1 MDRAEIDL
9 DGNGILFFGDAKVT
23 VCRKVDGQP
32 NVFYLATE
40 IVLERKTQV
49 APAAGQFY
57 MLRAKKSSV
66 QLDRPISVYH
76 SSEKETD
83 GKRIVTVEYMILEK
97 GTGTKELCSLES
109 GDSVECIG
117 PLGNTFGGDNIS
129 SADCGS
135 ICIIGGGIGVA
146 PVANFASSLEP
157 QSYDFYACFK
167 SGTYAL
173 ENVQAKNL
181 FVTTD
186 DGSAGIKGMLP
197 CAIDGEKIKAL
208 GYTKVFACGPTPM
221 LVYVQKI
228 CREAGIKCWLSME
241 NRMACGVGACLGC
254 TIKTSL
260 GNKRVCKDGPVFD
273 SEIILF
279 EPLVPVR
286 KGAAVRTSGDSS
298 ANGAAVGASGA
309 GSANT
314 VSVGASGE
322 ADANGPDVSVTIKG
336 VRFANPVI
344 AASGTFGFGQNYR
357 GICDVNRLGGISS
370 KGMTLNGQPGNE
382 GQRLVET
389 PAGLINSIGLENP
402 GVKHFIQYELPEM
415 LKLEPVA
422 IANLAGHTLEE
433 YVEGAALL
441 DATDV
446 PVIELNISCPNV
458 KAGGMAFGTVPET
471 AAGVVGAVRKATR
484 KPLIVKLSP
493 NAPDLVGV
501 ALACV
506 KAGADALSLI
516 NTIQAVSINIETGR
530 PVFKNIRAGLCGPAV
545 KPIALRM
552 VYDVCEA
559 MNKLPA
565 EERVPVIGIGGI
577 SCWQDAVE
585 FIMAGASAVQV
596 GTATFSNPKCMEEIV
611 DGIKAF
617 MVRKNYKCLDDFRG
631 CAISD

>member
-1 MDRAEIDL
+1 MDRAEID
-9 DGNGILFFGDAKVT
+9 DKGNGILFFGDAVVT
-23 VCRKVDGQP
+23 DCKKVDGQ
-32 NVFYLATE
+32 NDVFLLTTQ
-40 IVLERKTQV
+40 IILERISQKRPQ
-49 APAAGQFY
+49 AGQFY
-57 MLRAKKSSV
+57 LIRAKKSSV

-76 SSEKETD
+76 SQELLNAD
-83 GKRIVTVEYMILEK
+83 GTRTVTVQYMILQK
-97 GTGTKELCSLES
+97 GTGTKELCSLEK
-109 GDSVECIG
+109 GALVETIG
-117 PLGNTFGGDNIS
+117 PLGNTFAEDAGLNASDKV
-129 SADCGS
+129 
-135 ICIIGGGIGVA
+135 CIIGGGIGVA
-146 PVANFASSLEP
+146 PVANFASTLEP
-157 QSYDFYACFK
+157 ESYDFYACFK

-173 ENVQAKNL
+173 ENVNAKNL
-181 FVTTD
+181 TVTTD
-186 DGSAGIKGMLP
+186 DGSVGIKGMLP
-197 CAIDGEKIKAL
+197 AAIDAAKIKEA

-254 TIKTSL
+254 TIKTTL

-273 SEIILF
+273 SEIIIF
-279 EPLVPVR
+279 EPPVPVR
-286 KGAAVRTSGDSS
+286 KGPVSTTGSSS
-298 ANGAAVGASGA
+298 ANNSAS
-309 GSANT
+309 
-314 VSVGASGE
+314 
-322 ADANGPDVSVTIKG
+322 ADTPDVSFTLKG
-336 VRFANPVI
+336 VRFENPVI

-357 GICDVNRLGGISS
+357 GICDVNKLGGISS

-389 PAGLINSIGLENP
+389 PSGLINSIGLENP
-402 GVKHFIQYELPEM
+402 GVNHFIEYELPEM
-415 LKLEPVA
+415 LKLKPVA

-441 DATDV
+441 EKSGV

-471 AAGVVGAVRKATR
+471 AAGVVSAVRKATA

-493 NAPDLVGV
+493 NAPDLVAV
-501 ALACV
+501 ALACI

-516 NTIQAVSINIETGR
+516 NTIQAVSINIETGK

-552 VYDVCEA
+552 VYDVCQA
-559 MNKLPA
+559 INKLPA
-565 EERVPVIGIGGI
+565 AERVPVIGIGGI

-611 DGIKAF
+611 EGLKAF
-617 MVRKNYKCLDDFRG
+617 MVRKNYACLDDFRG
-631 CAISD
+631 CALE

>member
-9 DGNGILFFGDAKVT
+9 DGNGIFFFGDAKVT
-23 VCRKVDGQP
+23 VCRKVEGQP

-97 GTGTKELCSLES
+97 GTGTKELCSLDS

-129 SADCGS
+129 SAVCGS

-146 PVANFASSLEP
+146 PVANFASTLEP
-157 QSYDFYACFK
+157 ESYDFYACFK
-167 SGTYAL
+167 SGTYGL
-173 ENVQAKNL
+173 ENVKAKNL
-181 FVTTD
+181 VITTD

-197 CAIDGEKIKAL
+197 CAIDAEKIKAL
-208 GYTKVFACGPTPM
+208 GYKKIFACGPTPM
-221 LVYVQKI
+221 LVYIQKI
-228 CREAGIKCWLSME
+228 CKEAGIKCYLSME

-254 TIKTSL
+254 TIKTTE

-273 SEIILF
+273 GDILIF
-279 EPLVPVR
+279 EKGDPVR
-286 KGAAVRTSGDSS
+286 KGNDGDSE
-298 ANGAAVGASGA
+298 N
-309 GSANT
+309 
-314 VSVGASGE
+314 E
-322 ADANGPDVSVTIKG
+322 PDLSVTIKG
-336 VRFANPVI
+336 VKFRNPVI

-357 GICDVNRLGGISS
+357 GLADVNRLGGISS

-415 LKLEPVA
+415 LKLKPVA

-441 DATDV
+441 EKSDV

-471 AAGVVGAVRKATR
+471 AAGVVGAVRKATS

-493 NAPDLVGV
+493 NAPDVVGV
-501 ALACV
+501 ALACIE
-506 KAGADALSLI
+506 AGADALSLI
-516 NTIQAVSINIETGR
+516 NTVQAMAINIETGK

-545 KPIALRM
+545 KPLALRI

-559 MNKLPA
+559 IKKLP
-565 EERVPVIGIGGI
+565 EEKRVPVIGIGGI

-617 MVRKNYKCLDDFRG
+617 MLRKNYKCLDDFRG

>member
-40 IVLERKTQV
+40 IVLERKSQL

-117 PLGNTFGGDNIS
+117 PLGNIFGGDNIS

-146 PVANFASSLEP
+146 PVANFASTLEP
-157 QSYDFYACFK
+157 ESYDFYACFK
-167 SGTYAL
+167 SGTYGL
-173 ENVQAKNL
+173 ENVKAKNL
-181 FVTTD
+181 VITTD

-197 CAIDGEKIKAL
+197 CAIDAEKIKPL
-208 GYTKVFACGPTPM
+208 GYKKIFACGPTPM
-221 LVYVQKI
+221 LVYIQKI
-228 CREAGIKCWLSME
+228 CKEAGIKCYLSME

-254 TIKTSL
+254 TIKTTE

-273 SEIILF
+273 GDILVF
-279 EPLVPVR
+279 EKGDSVR
-286 KGAAVRTSGDSS
+286 KGKSVNSG
-298 ANGAAVGASGA
+298 N
-309 GSANT
+309 
-314 VSVGASGE
+314 E
-322 ADANGPDVSVTIKG
+322 PDLSVTIKG
-336 VRFANPVI
+336 VKFRNPVI

-493 NAPDLVGV
+493 NAPDLVAV

-559 MNKLPA
+559 MNKLPE

-611 DGIKAF
+611 DGIKSF
-617 MVRKNYKCLDDFRG
+617 MLRKNYKCLDDFRG

>member
-9 DGNGILFFGDAKVT
+9 EGNGILFFGDALVT
-23 VCRKVDGQP
+23 GCKKVDGQ
-32 NVFYLATE
+32 NDVYLLTTE
-40 IVLERKTQV
+40 IILERKTQL
-49 APAAGQFY
+49 APRAGQFY
-57 MLRAKKSSV
+57 LIKAKKSSV

-76 SSEKETD
+76 SEEKVNAD
-83 GKRIVTVEYMILEK
+83 GKRCVTVEYMILQK
-97 GTGTKELCSLES
+97 GTGTKELCSLEK
-109 GDSVECIG
+109 GALVETIG
-117 PLGNTFGGDNIS
+117 PLGNTFAGDAS
-129 SADCGS
+129 LCKEDKV
-135 ICIIGGGIGVA
+135 CIIGGGIGVA

-173 ENVQAKNL
+173 ENVKAKNL

-197 CAIDGEKIKAL
+197 CAIDAEKIKAL

-279 EPLVPVR
+279 EPPVPVR
-286 KGAAVRTSGDSS
+286 K
-298 ANGAAVGASGA
+298 GAAVGASGA
-309 GSANT
+309 GAADTASVCTSAE
-314 VSVGASGE
+314 GA
-322 ADANGPDVSVTIKG
+322 ANGPDLSVTIKG

-493 NAPDLVGV
+493 NAPDLVAV

-559 MNKLPA
+559 IKKLP
-565 EERVPVIGIGGI
+565 EEKRVPVIGIGGI